1 MVKRQESNPTHSI
14 HPDLKLVIAGPGAG
28 KTYNMV
34 NQIMCVLPDLK
45 PHETCAIITHTNAAS
60 EVIRKR
66 LSSRLIIPSNVFIG
80 TIHSFLN
87 EFLVIPFFKLNFR
100 ALFPDKSINEPDS
113 LIFREALY
121 FSNTQA
127 VNFSQEKK
135 LLQKGIIHFRTTI
148 WTALELSKKDAIAQL
163 ITSKIRYLFVDEFQD
178 VDPHELSILEVFLHR
193 GVCCY
198 FVGDVKQKL
207 LSTYTI
213 PLRTGQ
219 GRDNP
224 FRFMLEKYPDN
235 VYEEHANH
243 RSTDQIVRFLNNFG
257 GVQQESMSNPYKNPI
272 YFITNTDIKQA
283 YDAFNAIV
291 LQCDVS
297 GGGQTLD
304 KVVLGYSFKVDSNLT
319 AIQKCKEFVTNVGL
333 RHIADDVGIHT
344 RNSIIELE
352 SFLRRSSGL
361 TSYDISK
368 IFDNDLIVY
377 RQIVWHL
384 FNEINSSGY
393 VEFFV
398 KKSDDLNGAVRYCVN
413 SLCKNYR
420 DFLEIEDSK
429 KGSGCK
435 VPSFIED
442 VFAGLSSK
450 KTQPIDT
457 EAYFSTIHSFKG
469 LEASCVLLIVNSN
482 AMLKSFIETDRSVQN
497 QNSNLGYVAFSRA
510 KDLLCI
516 MCLEDIDEELREKL
530 VSMHVEFV

>member
-1 MVKRQESNPTHSI
+1 MAKKKKNERTQPIKPILRLVK
-14 HPDLKLVIAGPGAG
+14 AGPGAG
-28 KTYNMV
+28 KTHNMV
-34 NQIMCVLPDLK
+34 DQIMSILPDLK
-45 PHETCAIITHTNAAS
+45 PHEVCAIVTHTNAAT
-60 EVIRKR
+60 EVIRSR
-66 LSSRLIIPSNVFIG
+66 LSSKLVMPSNLFIG

-87 EFLVIPFFKLNFR
+87 EFLVIPFFILNFR
-100 ALFPDKSINEPDS
+100 SFFPDKSICEPDS
-113 LIFREALY
+113 LVFREALN
-121 FSNTQA
+121 FSDKPI
-127 VNFSQEKK
+127 VNFSKEKD
-135 LLQKGIIHFRTTI
+135 LLQKGIVHFRTTI
-148 WTALELSKKDAIAQL
+148 WTALELSKKDAIAQM

-178 VDPHELSILEVFLHR
+178 VDPHELSILEVFLHG

-207 LSTYTI
+207 LSIYTI
-213 PLRTGQ
+213 PLRIGQ
-219 GRDNP
+219 GRENP

-235 VYEEHANH
+235 VSEEHANH
-243 RSTDQIVRFLNNFG
+243 RSTEQLVGFLNNFG
-257 GVQQESMSNPYKNPI
+257 EVQQESTSNHHKNPI
-272 YFITNTDIKQA
+272 YFITNNDIEQT
-283 YDAFNAIV
+283 YISYNAIV
-291 LQCDVS
+291 LQSDIS

-304 KVVLGYSFKVDSNLT
+304 RVVLGYSFKVDSNQT

-333 RHIADDVGIHT
+333 RHVADDMGIHT

-377 RQIVWHL
+377 RQIVWYL
-384 FNEINSSGY
+384 FNEINSSGH

-420 DFLEIEDSK
+420 DFLEIDDSK
-429 KGSGCK
+429 KGLGCK
-435 VPSFIED
+435 VPPFIED
-442 VFAGLSSK
+442 VFAGQSNK
-450 KTQPIDT
+450 KTQAIDT

-516 MCLEDIDEELREKL
+516 MCLEDIDEALREKL